1 MADSHA
7 SPPWRW
13 RIALLSYRILSPLL
27 LLIALPAWL
36 RKMAARGGWSTPFG
50 ERFSCYRDDP
60 EWAPLGTL
68 HFHAVSVGE
77 TLIALKLLRAI
88 RKTTASRMVLA
99 VSTATA
105 YDVAKSASIVDLD
118 VIYSPIDLHLFVHR
132 YLTRF
137 QPQKIVLVEAEAWP
151 ELMQQCEKRG
161 IPVQM
166 INARLSARS
175 EKRFVSLRR
184 WVSPL
189 FQHIS
194 AFAVQEECD
203 RQRFVNIGIDASLLH
218 LCGSIK
224 FDPAADAAP
233 QLRPEFAARLTPLT
247 NGKPIVLIASSHEGE
262 ELLLCSAIRSAGAF
276 PLCVPRHAE
285 RRHEVAD
292 ALQSSGFDVHLRS
305 QPERSRN
312 EGDACLVV
320 DTTGEL
326 RDWTAH
332 ADCVVIGKS
341 FLAIGGQNPAE
352 AIIANK
358 PLLFG
363 PHMEN
368 FEPLVSRLLAIHAA
382 IRVNDADELSSSL
395 MTVLANKDQ
404 QKRMTH
410 AADIVLAQ
418 HAGATERTIQML
430 DLLKAPCQNSHKDGD
445 TVERD

>member
-1 MADSHA
+1 MADSSA

-13 RIALLSYRILSPLL
+13 RIALVFYRILGPLL
-27 LLIALPAWL
+27 LLLALPAWL

-50 ERFSCYRDDP
+50 ERFSCYRDES

-105 YDVAKSASIVDLD
+105 YDVAKSASIADLD

-132 YLTRF
+132 YLARF

-151 ELMQQCEKRG
+151 ELMQQCKKSG

-175 EKRFVSLRR
+175 EKRFASLRR
-184 WVSPL
+184 WISPL

-203 RQRFVNIGIDASLLH
+203 LLRFTNIGIDSTRLH

-233 QLRPEFAARLTPLT
+233 QLRPEFAARLESLSD
-247 NGKPIVLIASSHEGE
+247 GKPIVLIASSHAGE
-262 ELLLCSAIRSAGAF
+262 EVMLCSAIRDAGAF

-285 RRHEVAD
+285 RRHEVFE
-292 ALQSSGFDVHLRS
+292 ALQACGFDTHLRS
-305 QPERSRN
+305 QTERSRN
-312 EGDACLVV
+312 AGDACLVV

-332 ADCVVIGKS
+332 ADAVIIGKS

-368 FEPLVSRLLAIHAA
+368 FEPLVSRLLEKNAA
-382 IRVNDADELSSSL
+382 IRVTDAHKLSAALRSL
-395 MTVLANKDQ
+395 LVDSDQ
-404 QKRMTH
+404 QQVMTH
-410 AADIVLAQ
+410 AAAIVLAQ
-418 HAGATERTIQML
+418 HAGATERTIQIL
-430 DLLKAPCQNSHKDGD
+430 DLLKSPSSNTQKDR
-445 TVERD
+445 TKVERY

>member
-1 MADSHA
+1 MAGIPA
-7 SPPWRW
+7 SQPWRW
-13 RIALLSYRILSPLL
+13 RIALMCYRILGPIL
-27 LLIALPAWL
+27 LLIALPSWL
-36 RKMAARGGWSTPFG
+36 KKMAARGGWQTPFG
-50 ERFSCYRDDP
+50 ERFSCYRDDS
-60 EWAPLGTL
+60 EWAALGCV

-88 RKTTASRMVLA
+88 RKSNSTRMVLA

-105 YDVAKSASIVDLD
+105 YEVAKSATIENLD
-118 VIYSPIDLHLFVHR
+118 VHYSPIDLPIFVKR

-151 ELMQQCEKRG
+151 ELMQQCKNHE

-175 EKRFVSLRR
+175 EKRFVALRR
-184 WVSPL
+184 WISPL

-203 RQRFVNIGIDASLLH
+203 LQRFTNIGIDPAKLH
-218 LCGSIK
+218 LSGSIK
-224 FDPAADAAP
+224 FDPSADTAP
-233 QLRPEFAARLTPLT
+233 QMRPEFAARLTSLSD
-247 NGKPIVLIASSHEGE
+247 GKPIVLIASSHDGE
-262 ELLLCSAIRSAGAF
+262 EALLCTAIRDAGAF

-285 RRHEVAD
+285 RRHEVTE
-292 ALQSSGFDVHLRS
+292 ALQSCGFDVHLRS
-305 QPERSRN
+305 QPEASRQTN
-312 EGDACLVV
+312 QACLVV

-332 ADCVVIGKS
+332 ADAVIIGKS

-363 PHMEN
+363 LHMEN
-368 FEPLVSRLLAIHAA
+368 FEPLVSRLLEKHAA
-382 IRVNDADELSSSL
+382 VRVNDTKELS
-395 MTVLANKDQ
+395 TVLKSLLADKENQ
-404 QKRMTH
+404 QQMTT
-410 AADIVLAQ
+410 AATSVLAQ
-418 HAGATERTIQML
+418 HAGAAERTIKML
-430 DLLKAPCQNSHKDGD
+430 GIN
-445 TVERD
+445 

>member
-1 MADSHA
+1 
-7 SPPWRW
+7 
-13 RIALLSYRILSPLL
+13 
-27 LLIALPAWL
+27 
-36 RKMAARGGWSTPFG
+36 
-50 ERFSCYRDDP
+50 
-60 EWAPLGTL
+60 L

-105 YDVAKSASIVDLD
+105 YDVAKSASIDDLD

-166 INARLSARS
+166 VNARLSARS
-175 EKRFVSLRR
+175 EKRFTSLRH
-184 WVSPL
+184 WISPL

-203 RQRFVNIGIDASLLH
+203 RQRFVNIGIDASRLH

-368 FEPLVSRLLAIHAA
+368 FEPLVSRLLEKHAA
-382 IRVNDADELSSSL
+382 LRVKNAQDLTRTLKDLFPNKKMQRE
-395 MTVLANKDQ
+395 MTTSATNVLE
-404 QKRMTH
+404 M
-410 AADIVLAQ
+410 
-418 HAGATERTIQML
+418 HAGATQRTITL
-430 DLLKAPCQNSHKDGD
+430 IK
-445 TVERD
+445 

>member
-1 MADSHA
+1 
-7 SPPWRW
+7 
-13 RIALLSYRILSPLL
+13 
-27 LLIALPAWL
+27 
-36 RKMAARGGWSTPFG
+36 
-50 ERFSCYRDDP
+50 
-60 EWAPLGTL
+60 
-68 HFHAVSVGE
+68 
-77 TLIALKLLRAI
+77 
-88 RKTTASRMVLA
+88 
-99 VSTATA
+99 
-105 YDVAKSASIVDLD
+105 
-118 VIYSPIDLHLFVHR
+118 
-132 YLTRF
+132 
-137 QPQKIVLVEAEAWP
+137 
-151 ELMQQCEKRG
+151 
-161 IPVQM
+161 
-166 INARLSARS
+166 
-175 EKRFVSLRR
+175 
-184 WVSPL
+184 
-189 FQHIS
+189 
-194 AFAVQEECD
+194 VQEECD
-203 RQRFVNIGIDASLLH
+203 RQRFVNIGIDASRLH

-368 FEPLVSRLLAIHAA
+368 FEPLVSRLLEKHAA
-382 IRVNDADELSSSL
+382 LRVKNAQDLTRTLKDLFPNKKMQRE
-395 MTVLANKDQ
+395 MTTSATNVLE
-404 QKRMTH
+404 M
-410 AADIVLAQ
+410 
-418 HAGATERTIQML
+418 HAGATQRTITL
-430 DLLKAPCQNSHKDGD
+430 IK
-445 TVERD
+445 

>member
-13 RIALLSYRILSPLL
+13 RIALLVYRILGPLL
-27 LLIALPAWL
+27 LLLALPAWL

-50 ERFSCYRDDP
+50 ERFSCYRNEL

-88 RKTTASRMVLA
+88 RKATASRMVLA

-105 YDVAKSASIVDLD
+105 YDVAKSASIADLD

-132 YLTRF
+132 YLKRF
-137 QPQKIVLVEAEAWP
+137 QPQKIILVEAEAWP
-151 ELMQQCEKRG
+151 ELMQQCKKLG
-161 IPVQM
+161 IPVLM

-184 WVSPL
+184 WISPL

-203 RQRFVNIGIDASLLH
+203 LIRFTNIGIDSTRLH

-224 FDPAADAAP
+224 FDPAADTTAL
-233 QLRPEFAARLTPLT
+233 LRPEFATRLLALSD
-247 NGKPIVLIASSHEGE
+247 GKPIVLIASSHDGE
-262 ELLLCSAIRSAGAF
+262 EVLLCTAIRDAGAF

-285 RRHEVAD
+285 RRNEVAG
-292 ALQSSGFDVHLRS
+292 ALRSCGFDVHLRS
-305 QPERSRN
+305 QLERTRN
-312 EGDACLVV
+312 EGDPCLVV

-326 RDWTAH
+326 RDWTVY
-332 ADCVVIGKS
+332 ADFVVVGKS

-352 AIIANK
+352 AIIAKK

-368 FEPLVSRLLAIHAA
+368 FEPLVSRLLEKHAA
-382 IRVNDADELSSSL
+382 IRVTNANELCTALRSLLADRNRQQQMTLAAIGVLEL
-395 MTVLANKDQ
+395 
-404 QKRMTH
+404 
-410 AADIVLAQ
+410 
-418 HAGATERTIQML
+418 HAGAAERTIKML
-430 DLLKAPCQNSHKDGD
+430 GISQLPQL
-445 TVERD
+445 